1 MKTGARVIAA
11 DVAVRGA
18 PLFSG
23 VVSEERRRRIT
34 LEELEGR
41 RTAEAILQRARAEAS
56 ALVDRACA
64 DAKEIARDAAC
75 RGEAEARAQEAA
87 RWVLLR
93 KEDAARL
100 ETDEERLVAVAVA
113 MAERLLGA
121 SLELDPQRIVTLARA
136 VLVEARGARRAIIEA
151 HPLDA
156 RALREHLGTLGLDSP
171 ALEVR
176 DASGLARGDLLL
188 HTDVGTIDARIALRL
203 ERLAAALRDAL
214 IE

>member
-1 MKTGARVIAA
+1 MKTGARVLAA
-11 DVAVRGA
+11 DGAVRGA
-18 PLFSG
+18 PLFSE

-41 RTAEAILQRARAEAS
+41 RTAEALLERARAEAC
-56 ALVDRACA
+56 ALVDRASA
-64 DAKEIARDAAC
+64 EAEEIARDAAC

-87 RWVLLR
+87 RWLLLR

-100 ETDEERLVAVAVA
+100 ETEANRVIAVAVAV
-113 MAERLLGA
+113 AERLLGA
-121 SLELDPQRIVTLARA
+121 SLELEPQRIVTLARA
-136 VLVEARGARRAIIEA
+136 VLAEARGARRAVIEA

-156 RALREHLGTLGLDSP
+156 RALREHLGTLGLDPP

-176 DASGLARGDLLL
+176 DASSLARGDLLL
-188 HTDVGTIDARIALRL
+188 HTDAGTIDARIALRL

-214 IE
+214 G